1 MTILERARELAAL
14 AEKTTRGPWTAFT
27 DDSRYPPHTN
37 IAAVTRKGTSLVFSL
52 PGHDKEEPDVELIAA
67 APEMAELLGRLA
79 GKLEDLLPD
88 SMGKCPPSR
97 RYRNCPANIDSCPDC
112 WQEWLE
118 R

>member
-1 MTILERARELAAL
+1 MKILEWARELAAL
-14 AEKTTRGPWTAFT
+14 ADAAPKGPYKSGGIVVWQEDGDIICDLTSIAIRRLDLSA
-27 DDSRYPPHTN
+27 DDIEALSC
-37 IAAVTRKGTSLVFSL
+37 
-52 PGHDKEEPDVELIAA
+52 LIAA
-67 APEMAELLGRLA
+67 APEMAKLLGKLA